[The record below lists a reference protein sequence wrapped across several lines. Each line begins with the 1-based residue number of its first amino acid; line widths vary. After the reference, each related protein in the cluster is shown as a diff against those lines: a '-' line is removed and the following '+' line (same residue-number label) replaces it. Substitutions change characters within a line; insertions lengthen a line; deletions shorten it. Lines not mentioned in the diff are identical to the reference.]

1 MKFKIKRTLL
11 KLASMKKRIHFLVF
25 ITILLTADICAQ
37 KPADIHSVILI
48 NNVQI
53 FTGKEEETFIGNV
66 LIVDNLINKIS
77 TAPIAT
83 NKSGN
88 TKIIDGKGKFLMPG
102 LIDAHTHLMFAG
114 ITQQTI
120 MMSDIGFI
128 NLVAGKTAE
137 QTLLRGFTS
146 VRDMGGPVFGLKQAI
161 DLGITTG
168 PRIWPSG
175 AFISQSG
182 GHGDFRLPNEVP
194 RLSNTGPSYAERVNA
209 AIIADN
215 PDDVRRAAREQLM
228 LGASQLKLMAGGGV
242 ASSYDPLDVSQYTEA
257 EFRSAVDAAEN
268 WGTYITV
275 HAYTPKAIKTAIA
288 GGVKCIDH
296 GQLADET
303 SAQLM
308 SKNGIW
314 WSLQV
319 FLDDEDANPQSNPEN
334 RKKQIEMSAGTAN
347 AYSLAKKYKVKTAWG
362 SDFLFDPS
370 ARVQQGKQI
379 SKMIKWYTSF
389 EILKMV
395 TADNAELLNLA
406 GKRSPYQGKLGVI
419 EEGALADILLVDGD
433 VLKNINLIADPEKN
447 FMLIIKDGVIYKN
460 TIR

>member
-1 MKFKIKRTLL
+1 MKIFFSFLALIALL
-11 KLASMKKRIHFLVF
+11 F
-25 ITILLTADICAQ
+25 TTNGTAQ
-37 KPADIHSVILI
+37 PPAAAPGTTILI

-53 FTGKEEETFIGNV
+53 FNGKEEKTITGNV
-66 LIVDNLINKIS
+66 LIVDNLISKIS
-77 TAPIAT
+77 TTPIAT

-88 TKIIDGKGKFLMPG
+88 TRIIDGKGKFLMPG

-114 ITQQTI
+114 ITQQAI
-120 MMSDIGFI
+120 MTADIGFV
-128 NLVAGKTAE
+128 NLVGGKTAE
-137 QTLLRGFTS
+137 QTLMRGFTS
-146 VRDMGGPVFGLKQAI
+146 VRDLGGPVFGLKRAI
-161 DLGITTG
+161 DLGIITG

-175 AFISQSG
+175 AFISQTG

-194 RLSNTGPSYAERVNA
+194 RLSNSGPSYAERVNA

-215 PDDVRRAAREQLM
+215 PDEVRKAAREQLM

-257 EFRSAVDAAEN
+257 EFRAAVEAAEN
-268 WGTYITV
+268 WGTYVTV
-275 HAYTPKAIKTAIA
+275 HAYTPRAIQTALA
-288 GGVKCIDH
+288 AGVKCIDH
-296 GQLADET
+296 GQLADDAT
-303 SAQLM
+303 AKLM
-308 SKNGIW
+308 ASKGAW

-319 FLDDEDANPQSNPEN
+319 FLDDEDANPQPNPEN
-334 RKKQIEMSAGTAN
+334 RKKQVEMSAGTST

-379 SKMIKWYTSF
+379 AKMVKWYTSF

-395 TADNAELLNLA
+395 TADNAELLSLA
-406 GKRSPYQGKLGVI
+406 GKRSPYQGKFGII

-433 VLKNINLIADPEKN
+433 PLKNINLIADPEKN
-447 FMLIIKDGVIYKN
+447 FVLIMKDGVIYKN
-460 TIR
+460 TIK